1 MSIHLTAASPGL
13 VPSTV
18 AAQDPSP
25 LQGKPGPLP
34 GSTGAMASRKVPGD
48 DAVRSRGL
56 LKLADM
62 PTMFGTQIA
71 DRLPLADVARLAA
84 VDKTLHR
91 ALSGDA
97 KHQARADLN
106 KIRQMTSEALKDQP
120 GALAAAFAARD
131 LLPPQQRGEL
141 VEIIAQKLDRTA
153 NAEEMIQRLD
163 HLHEV
168 SQGLAS
174 PARADILALMSA
186 RIDRLPPPVQTAAFD
201 MFVQQTNDTLDNAD
215 MLAPLQALAGQIH
228 VFPANLRLTV
238 MGVLAFQN
246 RNNPDTLHSA
256 KTLDPPE
263 MARLLPALSD
273 AIHSFEAGQRL
284 EAINFLRDMAM
295 PLPAELRLPV
305 LQAFS
310 RQVHLLPE
318 EQRAECLWVNRCEI
332 QSVSKDPLLGGRV
345 ALKVAGEL
353 TMPHEDRAWLL
364 GSIVHTSGQL
374 PEGPRATLLGEV
386 RQVVAGAQWPGAEGV
401 RHRLDAAGH

>member
-1 MSIHLTAASPGL
+1 MSIHLTTASPGL
-13 VPSTV
+13 GSSTV

-25 LQGKPGPLP
+25 PQGKPGPLP

-48 DAVRSRGL
+48 DTVRPRGL

-62 PTMFGTQIA
+62 PDMFGPQIA

-84 VDKTLHR
+84 VDKTLHW

-97 KHQARADLN
+97 KHQARADVN

-141 VEIIAQKLDRTA
+141 VEILAQNLDRTA
-153 NAEEMIQRLD
+153 NAEELIQWLD
-163 HLHEV
+163 PLHEV

-201 MFVQQTNDTLDNAD
+201 MFAQQTNDTLDKAD

-246 RNNPDTLHSA
+246 RNSPDPLLSA

-263 MARLLPALSD
+263 LARLLPTLSE
-273 AIHSFEAGQRL
+273 AIHSFEEGQRL
-284 EAINFLRDMAM
+284 EVINFLRGLAM
-295 PLPAELRLPV
+295 PLPPELRVPV

-310 RQVHLLPE
+310 RQIHLLPE
-318 EQRAECLWVNRCEI
+318 EQRADCVWINRCEI
-332 QSVSKDPLLGGRV
+332 QNASSDPLLAGRV

-353 TMPHEDRAWLL
+353 TMPYEERAWLL
-364 GSIVHTSGQL
+364 GSLVHTSGQL
-374 PEGPRATLLGEV
+374 PEGPRAILLGEV
-386 RQVVAGAQWPGAEGV
+386 RQVVAGAQWPGAEDV
-401 RHRLDAAGH
+401 RQRLDAAGH